1 MAIAN
6 DRAQE
11 EFAELVAYEVFGTV
25 VEYDAYMQESIIES
39 NVSER
44 EFIKAALYVAEDF
57 VDDPDG
63 YYDVRVVEERPGVFA
78 LALLV

>member
-11 EFAELVAYEVFGTV
+11 EFAQLVAYEVFGTV
-25 VEYDAYMQESIIES
+25 VEYDAYLQESIIQS

-57 VDDPDG
+57 VDDPDE
-63 YYDVRVVEERPGVFA
+63 YFDVRVVEERAGVFA
-78 LALLV
+78 LSLLI